1 MLRDELL
8 KEFYKIS
15 RVILKYNNID
25 NITKNVFF
33 MILESI
39 NADRGLLLIK
49 DKSKRLTVFINSGII
64 KSELERENSRIHET
78 IQKVENTKKYVIG
91 NNIQMESFLN
101 VKSSIE
107 VYDLYSLIA
116 IPIIRGSELYGIAYF
131 DTKISKIQFNR
142 NILEFVQVI
151 SMWLGLLIQNQE
163 ICEIVNHQQIT
174 SDDINKDLK
183 IENMIL
189 KSPESYQMIQ
199 KIKYYARNALSILFI
214 GENGVGKQLIANI
227 VHNSSVRAEYPFVV
241 VDCSQLNNSTYKNV
255 LFGGKEDKIGILE
268 KSNKGTILFKYI
280 DKMPFQM
287 QKDIID
293 FIERGVKKKL
303 SKKLNEMFDIRFM
316 FSNINF
322 LDDKVKNGTFLS
334 ELYFKLKS
342 QAFYILPLR
351 ERKEDIESYILTTME
366 RIPYTQKIFTKEAF
380 SIIRNYEWKGNY
392 DELRNVLSSAILI
405 SKGKYIGIK
414 DLPIELQKSKS
425 NIYNIPVIPLR
436 EVEKETILRTLKVFN
451 GNRKIS
457 AHKLGLS
464 LRALQYKIKQYSE
477 ESK

>member
-1 MLRDELL
+1 MLQDNLL

-15 RVILKYNNID
+15 RVILKYKNID
-25 NITKNVFF
+25 DIIKNVFS
-33 MILESI
+33 ITLKSI
-39 NADRGLLLIK
+39 NADRGLLLII
-49 DKSKRLTVFINSGII
+49 DKNRKLTVLINSGVI
-64 KSELERENSRIHET
+64 KSELERENSKINET

-101 VKSSIE
+101 IKSSIE

-116 IPIIRGSELYGIAYF
+116 IPIIRGNELYGIVYF

-142 NILEFVQVI
+142 NILEVVQVI
-151 SMWLGLLIQNQE
+151 SMWLGLLIQNQKV
-163 ICEIVNHQQIT
+163 CEIVNHQHIT
-174 SDDINKDLK
+174 SGDINKDLK

-189 KSPESYQMIQ
+189 KSPESYQMIK
-199 KIKYYARNALSILFI
+199 KIEYYTSNTLSILLI

-227 VHNSSVRAEYPFVV
+227 IHNSSTRAEYPFVA
-241 VDCSQLNNSTYKNV
+241 VDCSQLNDSTYKDI
-255 LFGGKEDKIGILE
+255 LFGGKENKIGVLE
-268 KSNKGTILFKYI
+268 KANKGTILFKYI
-280 DKMPFQM
+280 NKMPLQM

-303 SKKLNEMFDIRFM
+303 SKKLNEIFDIRFM

-322 LDDKVKNGTFLS
+322 LDDKVKDGTFLS

-366 RIPYTQKIFTKEAF
+366 RIPYTQKVFTKEAF
-380 SIIRNYEWKGNY
+380 SIIRNYDWSGNY

-405 SKGKYIGIK
+405 SKGRYIGIK
-414 DLPIELQKSKS
+414 DLPAELQKSKT
-425 NIYNIPVIPLR
+425 NIYNIPVVSLK
-436 EVEKETILRTLKVFN
+436 EVEKETILRVLKIFN
-451 GNRKIS
+451 GNRKIT